1 MCIINPDAILS
12 TFVSFFVIF
21 KKSPYQR
28 SLKTIFPFRDNVDN
42 EIDFKEINARAV
54 EILFYILRL

>member
-12 TFVSFFVIF
+12 TFVSFSLFQ
-21 KKSPYQR
+21 KSPYQR